1 MAITYIDEL
10 VVVSLPQVMEHRGI
24 VKVCQV
30 RHILSFFVFR
40 WVHLLELIFLEVF
53 CLLLFVQQFIFI
65 SCRPVCQLRF
75 IIIIFIL
82 LRSVWLGVVSSWFF
96 FREREEKRSHRLVSF

>member
-24 VKVCQV
+24 VEVCQV

-40 WVHLLELIFLEVF
+40 WVHLLEHIFLEVF
-53 CLLLFVQQFIFI
+53 RLLSGNQFIFHI
-65 SCRPVCQLRF
+65 HYMSTRMSVF
-75 IIIIFIL
+75 NIIDFTI
-82 LRSVWLGVVSSWFF
+82 VGWLDVMLAVV
-96 FREREEKRSHRLVSF
+96 L

>member
-1 MAITYIDEL
+1 MGYHCHTGMAITYIDEL

-24 VKVCQV
+24 VEVCQV

-53 CLLLFVQQFIFI
+53 RLLSGNQFIFSYI
-65 SCRPVCQLRF
+65 ICQPVCQF
-75 IIIIFIL
+75 SIL
-82 LRSVWLGVVSSWFF
+82 LILQLSVG
-96 FREREEKRSHRLVSF
+96 

>member
-40 WVHLLELIFLEVF
+40 WVHLLERIFLEVF
-53 CLLLFVQQFIFI
+53 RLLSVYQFIFI
-65 SCRPVCQLRF
+65 SYVDPFV
-75 IIIIFIL
+75 
-82 LRSVWLGVVSSWFF
+82 SVYHCLFYNS
-96 FREREEKRSHRLVSF
+96 RLVRCG